1 MKGQNFGPYS
11 TMATAE
17 RAMPLSKRSI
27 EMLLDLVE
35 IKLGCLEVYDREDER
50 ERTIMERCLKELT
63 ECKALAA
70 KGVTRL
76 EKARKVA

>member
-1 MKGQNFGPYS
+1 MS
-11 TMATAE
+11 
-17 RAMPLSKRSI
+17 LSKRSI

-35 IKLGCLEVYDREDER
+35 IKLGCLVVYDREDER
-50 ERTIMERCLKELT
+50 ERAILESCLEELT